1 MGPGMLYLDSPML
14 IRGVN
19 VFRDYNN
26 KSQFYFL
33 PNSPR
38 LAIEAGQPMFQLLVY
53 REAGDVAGAVRGGG
67 FLVMTTDLAVSNDR
81 LDQVKQELSSRFGV
95 QALLAPVPVKS
106 GAVRV
111 TLLDSAAASGEGGR
125 RELHFVENIV
135 ANAAPSLYGDQ
146 RAAFTAELSRQG
158 AALMVAALRGEGATP
173 IVVVYDLQYVGLL
186 PAYNVKI
193 KIDFRQSYQYLRTRA
208 QANTLWFKSDIDHE
222 MEELRKSG
230 AIEIEEVVF
239 ETQPTEDLATRQ
251 TRLNSL
257 VKDLA
262 QWTFFKPALNPGA
275 VLATDRGTLQA
286 YDSTTDMSRITAGL
300 TSTSQAAL
308 TGVGATEDAGA
319 PRRPGAAVAT
329 GALETAAA
337 TTTTPPSPTPAPS
350 DEPPTAVELWNRAGR
365 PQGAYLR
372 RELDQDERQTIVYEL
387 RQVTAVERS
396 IAPQG
401 QIRMLEG
408 ASNLR
413 GRILTVD
420 LDSEF
425 FKTIEGTI
433 TTSADLAQIGIS
445 SMNVKLRYGVKPDG
459 AKFKDFHES
468 ELRAAGDRKQYR
480 FFVDHLG
487 TRELEYQVVLNNL
500 PNSAIGHD
508 ASTEESPWIPTT
520 TRNLDINPLT
530 FSSVLRVSITAA
542 MVDWNMVKQIQAHIR
557 YHDQRSGISAA
568 DTKILTQQTPAALV
582 PVRPK
587 DPGIRD
593 VTVAATFFYTDG
605 SKETVTISHDGDEP
619 FVLNQPP
626 DTTTVVDVTLADIL
640 ERYKRVSVQLGMPD
654 ATPPQVKQTV
664 TVTPD
669 AVTGHWAFRR
679 TTPQQS
685 KFAYRVTSFL
695 KDGSIHGGN
704 LDDDGQPA
712 ADRRRSRAGRVGGQG
727 CGARNTRRRRHA
739 DGEAGA
745 RLSRC
750 ARAWADAHVE
760 QLLQANT
767 TEFTWRVPDG
777 EARRDVLHVQ
787 GDVVQDRRPAG
798 HERAPREQGRNPAS
812 RSARTLTSSSCGCH
826 ASSPSHQRQ
835 SDATP

>member
-1 MGPGMLYLDSPML
+1 MLYLDSPMM

-33 PNSPR
+33 PGSPR
-38 LAIEAGQPMFQLLVY
+38 LAIEAGEPMFQLLIY
-53 REAGDVAGAVRGGG
+53 REAGDVAGAPRGGG

-95 QALLAPVPVKS
+95 QALLAPVPVKA

-111 TLLDSAAASGEGGR
+111 TILDSAAASGEGAR
-125 RELHFVENIV
+125 RELRFVENVV

-158 AALMVAALRGEGATP
+158 AALMSAALRGEGATP
-173 IVVVYDLQYVGLL
+173 IVVVYDLQYIGLL

-193 KIDFRQSYQYLRTRA
+193 TIDFRQSYHYLRSRT
-208 QANTLWFKSDIDHE
+208 QANTLWFKTDIDQE

-230 AIEIEEVVF
+230 SIKIEETVF
-239 ETQPTEDLATRQ
+239 ETQTTEDPAARQ
-251 TRLNSL
+251 TRLNAL
-257 VKDLA
+257 VKELA

-300 TSTSQAAL
+300 TSTSRAAL
-308 TGVGATEDAGA
+308 TGVGATTDAGA
-319 PRRPGAAVAT
+319 SRRPGAAVAT
-329 GALETAAA
+329 GALET
-337 TTTTPPSPTPAPS
+337 TPPTAQPSPTPAPETPTEPS
-350 DEPPTAVELWNRAGR
+350 NEPPTAVELWNRAGR

-372 RELDQDERQTIVYEL
+372 REMDQDERQTIVYEL
-387 RQVTAVERS
+387 RQVSAVERS

-401 QIRMLEG
+401 QIRMLDG

-420 LDSEF
+420 LDADF

-433 TTSADLAQIGIS
+433 TTSAELAQVGIS
-445 SMNVKLRYGVKPDG
+445 SVSVKLRYGVKPDG
-459 AKFKDFHES
+459 TKYKDFHES
-468 ELRAAGDRKQYR
+468 ELRAGTDRKQYR

-520 TRNLDINPLT
+520 TRNLNINPLT
-530 FSSVLRVSITAA
+530 FSSVMRVNVTAA
-542 MVDWNMVKQIQAHIR
+542 MVDWTLVKQIQARIQ
-557 YHDQRSGISAA
+557 YNDQRSGIAAA
-568 DTKILTQQTPAALV
+568 DTKILTQQAPAALV
-582 PVRPK
+582 PIRPK
-587 DPGIRD
+587 DPRVREVI
-593 VTVAATFFYTDG
+593 VEAKFFYTDG
-605 SKETVTISHDGDEP
+605 ANETVTLRHDGSEP

-640 ERYKRVSVQLGMPD
+640 DRYKRVSVQLAMAEP
-654 ATPPQVKQTV
+654 TPPQVKQTV
-664 TVTPD
+664 TVAPESL
-669 AVTGHWAFRR
+669 VGHWAFRR
-679 TTPQQS
+679 ATPQQS

-695 KDGSIHGGN
+695 KDGSVVEGTWATTDNPLLIVGDRASGVLTVRAMLLGTLADAGMRMAKLE
-704 LDDDGQPA
+704 LDYPDAP
-712 ADRRRSRAGRVGGQG
+712 
-727 CGARNTRRRRHA
+727 
-739 DGEAGA
+739 
-745 RLSRC
+745 
-750 ARAWADAHVE
+750 AWADSHVE
-760 QLLQANT
+760 QLLQGNT
-767 TEFTWRVPDG
+767 TEFLWKVPMANPSATSYRYKVTWFRTDGQRVTTGPVTTTD
-777 EARRDVLHVQ
+777 EILLLDPL
-787 GDVVQDRRPAG
+787 
-798 HERAPREQGRNPAS
+798 AP
-812 RSARTLTSSSCGCH
+812 
-826 ASSPSHQRQ
+826 
-835 SDATP
+835 